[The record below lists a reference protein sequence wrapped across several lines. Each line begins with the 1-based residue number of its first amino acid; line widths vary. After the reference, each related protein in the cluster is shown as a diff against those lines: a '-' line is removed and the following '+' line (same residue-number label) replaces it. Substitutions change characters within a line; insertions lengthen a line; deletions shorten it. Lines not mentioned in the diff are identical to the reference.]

1 MRTETVARCRWTC
14 CIRLNAGEQNRFF
27 ITAKFTFTTYIK
39 LATFPQYRNSNGR
52 SFHFRKK
59 GTTCSLAW
67 EKCIRRSARFWRT
80 IKKNWFRH
88 CPNKWT
94 PGTGKRSNRTGTN
107 CSFSTYP
114 FELKLRRIVERFL
127 GTHVFRI
134 LNFNVFGGKMT
145 SQDKQKN

>member
-67 EKCIRRSARFWRT
+67 EKCIRLSARVWRT
-80 IKKNWFRH
+80 IKKIDLDIAPTNEHLGLARGQIA
-88 CPNKWT
+88 PVQ
-94 PGTGKRSNRTGTN
+94 N

-127 GTHVFRI
+127 GTHVFRFWT
-134 LNFNVFGGKMT
+134 LTFLAGKWRHKK
-145 SQDKQKN
+145 KQKN

>member
-1 MRTETVARCRWTC
+1 MRTETVARCWWRC

-27 ITAKFTFTTYIK
+27 ITAKFTFRTYIK

-59 GTTCSLAW
+59 GITCSLAW

-80 IKKNWFRH
+80 IKKTDLDIAPTNEH
-88 CPNKWT
+88 
-94 PGTGKRSNRTGTN
+94 PGLARGQIAPVQN

-114 FELKLRRIVERFL
+114 FELKRSRIVERFL
-127 GTHVFRI
+127 GTHGFRI